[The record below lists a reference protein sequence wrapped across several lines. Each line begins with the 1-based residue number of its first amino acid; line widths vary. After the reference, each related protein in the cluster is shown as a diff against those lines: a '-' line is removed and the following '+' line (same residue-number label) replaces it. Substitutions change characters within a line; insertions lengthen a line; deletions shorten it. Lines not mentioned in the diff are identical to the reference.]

1 MRKTRK
7 SQDSKRNLRRSPS
20 ERIMDSL
27 DADVVR
33 KLLSVSRVV
42 GMAGRAKVEVAG
54 DKRFFTHGRK
64 AGKGTAK

>member
-1 MRKTRK
+1 
-7 SQDSKRNLRRSPS
+7 
-20 ERIMDSL
+20 MDSL